1 MSPLVTCIVLERP
14 ARRFFLR
21 AALVA
26 LATLTAVS
34 GSAAQRRFFRPA
46 QSSIPAPSF
55 APAAPS
61 PPTVPPYSPQV
72 APAEPTLADPA
83 GTPKAPLSDAPRFTA
98 PGVPTLKTPALPLQ
112 PAIPPASIRPLPQS
126 LTPALIRPQTPTTPP
141 PQTITSLRPDG
152 SPCLLID
159 VTTAYL
165 NRLVSTPRQDAGP
178 VSDTILGARVQGE
191 QTTQSAV
198 WIRTL
203 PCSELARLDVN
214 LGGQSCTRTTA
225 VTPQAAIDMS
235 GRQKF
240 DLHKSVEF
248 DGARFITRTPATQL
262 DVCQQNL
269 RARTGASQI
278 PVVNSIAETI
288 ALNQAELRQP
298 LARQEAARRVTNRVV
313 PPFNQAIDDRLA
325 AANDWLTNLS
335 TTAPNAYTFLT
346 TAHWSSTET
355 GVNGQLLASA
365 PVETAAPPIR
375 GGATVRLHES
385 FGPSLSTA
393 LSLNGREISVD
404 RIRNWIGVFGAD
416 VSGHS
421 EGSVPTLPAASNA
434 SLRLA
439 DDRPLSFL
447 FRDNELRI
455 VFRASIRAGEEVEL
469 PVHRV
474 MVGYSIR
481 PSGDSFELQPLPVSV
496 EAEAGQSVVSTAV
509 EQVIRTQIESRLQ
522 PITITADIIPPTAS
536 GVRPRV
542 SDVTAE
548 NGWLTVAFD

>member
-1 MSPLVTCIVLERP
+1 MTCNRQKP
-14 ARRFFLR
+14 ARRFFTR
-21 AALVA
+21 AVLLA
-26 LATLTAVS
+26 LATLIAIP
-34 GSAAQRRFFRPA
+34 GSAAPQRRFFRPA
-46 QSSIPAPSF
+46 QSSIPSSSF
-55 APAAPS
+55 APAAPA
-61 PPTVPPYSPQV
+61 PPSFQPSSPQV
-72 APAEPTLADPA
+72 APAEPTLADPP
-83 GTPKAPLSDAPRFTA
+83 TVPRAPLTDAPRFSTPA
-98 PGVPTLKTPALPLQ
+98 VPNLKTPSLPLH
-112 PAIPPASIRPLPQS
+112 PAAPATPVRPLPQALPTPAPQT
-126 LTPALIRPQTPTTPP
+126 LTPRTSP
-141 PQTITSLRPDG
+141 PQTVTSLRPDG
-152 SPCLLID
+152 SACFMID

-165 NRLVSTPRQDAGP
+165 NRLVSSPRQDAGP
-178 VSDTILGARVQGE
+178 VSDTILGARVEGE

-203 PCSELARLDVN
+203 PCSELARIDVN
-214 LGGQSCTRTTA
+214 LGGQSCSRTTA
-225 VTPQAAIDMS
+225 VTPQAAIDIA

-288 ALNQAELRQP
+288 ALNQADLRQP
-298 LARQEAARRVTNRVV
+298 IARQEAARRVTNRVV
-313 PPFNQAIDDRLA
+313 PPFNQAIDERLA
-325 AANDWLTNLS
+325 AANDWLTSLS
-335 TTAPNAYTFLT
+335 STAPNAHAFLIS
-346 TAHWSSTET
+346 ARWSSTEAT
-355 GVNGQLLASA
+355 VNGQLLAA
-365 PVETAAPPIR
+365 VPVDTPAPPTR
-375 GGATVRLHES
+375 GGATVRMHES

-404 RIRNWIGVFGAD
+404 RIRGWIGVFGAD

-421 EGSVPTLPAASNA
+421 DGALPSLQAASNA

-439 DDRPLSFL
+439 DDRPLAFL
-447 FRDNELRI
+447 FRNNELRI
-455 VFRASIRAGEEVEL
+455 VFRASIRAGDDVEL

-474 MVGYSIR
+474 TVGYSIR
-481 PSGDSFELQPLPVSV
+481 PQGDSFELQPLPVSV
-496 EAEAGQSVVSTAV
+496 EAEVKESMVSSAV

-522 PITITADIIPPTAS
+522 PITITADVIPPTAN

-542 SDVTAE
+542 SDVTSE